1 MIAAEASTFSQG
13 EYPMIRKSALCASC
27 AALLLLPQAL
37 SAETLQEALAAAY
50 RNNPTITAQRAN
62 VRAADE
68 NVPLARAAGL
78 PTVEGTATY
87 QENVLKGDATAGGFF
102 SDPDRQ
108 IVGQLNATVPL
119 ITFGAVSNSVSAAK
133 MRVEASRM
141 GLRGTESQL
150 FTAVVGAYMD
160 VLRDE
165 AAVQLN
171 QRNTEVMR
179 FIVRETSE
187 RQQAGNRGPT
197 DVAQAEARLS
207 LAESQLETAQARL
220 IASRESYIR
229 LVGSPPGSLV
239 PPPPLPRMPETPEE
253 AVAAAL
259 DNNPDLLAAQAQRRA
274 AALDVEAADG
284 ERYPRLNA
292 ISGLN
297 HYDYLGSLTPGTSP
311 RNGDK
316 GTTAFVGL
324 QVRMPIYQ
332 GGRLAA
338 QVRQAQEREG
348 MAIEQTL
355 EAERA
360 AVGDA
365 RSALANWRASER
377 VIAAAQRA
385 VSANERVLAGL
396 RAETSAGFRPL
407 LDRLNAEQELLNAE
421 VTLVTARRDAYVA
434 GFALLAAMG
443 RAEATDLNFDFGALY
458 DPTAHYDDTQGRV
471 IDFGR
476 ETSPEAVGTSTAATP
491 AQDAQVMPP
500 SASPVPAGN

>member
-1 MIAAEASTFSQG
+1 
-13 EYPMIRKSALCASC
+13 MIRKSALCASC
-27 AALLLLPQAL
+27 AALLFLPQSL
-37 SAETLQEALAAAY
+37 SAQTLQEALATAY

-87 QENVLKGDATAGGFF
+87 QENVLKGEPTASGFF

-108 IVGQLNATVPL
+108 IIGQLSATVPL
-119 ITFGAVSNSVSAAK
+119 ITFGAVSNSISAAK
-133 MRVEASRM
+133 VRVEASRM
-141 GLRGTESQL
+141 GLRGAESQL

-179 FIVRETSE
+179 FIVRETSD

-207 LAESQLETAQARL
+207 LAESQLETAEARL

-229 LVGSPPGSLV
+229 LVGSPPGDLV
-239 PPPPLPRMPETPEE
+239 PPPPLPQMPATPED

-259 DNNPDLLAAQAQRRA
+259 NNNPDLLAARAERRA
-274 AALDVEAADG
+274 AGFDVEAADG

-297 HYDYLGSLTPGTSP
+297 HYDYLGSLSPGTSP
-311 RNGDK
+311 RNGDQ
-316 GTTAFVGL
+316 GTTAFVGVQL
-324 QVRMPIYQ
+324 RLPIYE
-332 GGRLAA
+332 GGRRAA
-338 QVRQAQEREG
+338 QVRQAQERQG
-348 MAIEQTL
+348 VAIEQAID
-355 EAERA
+355 AERA
-360 AVGDA
+360 TVAAA
-365 RSALANWRASER
+365 RSTFANWRASER
-377 VIAAAQRA
+377 VIAAAQRG

-396 RAETSAGFRPL
+396 RAETSAGLRPL

-421 VTLVTARRDAYVA
+421 VTLLTARRDAYVA

-443 RAEATDLNFDFGALY
+443 RAEAADLNFDFGGLY
-458 DPTAHYDDTQGRV
+458 DPTAHYDEVQARV
-471 IDFGR
+471 VDFGR
-476 ETSPEAVGTSTAATP
+476 AAGPEAVGTSTAGTP
-491 AQDAQVMPP
+491 AQSAQVAPA